1 LSVSDT
7 AKLGGIRYRQLR
19 YRQLKNMLELI
30 ILIIFLIG
38 LIGMAVIII
47 KKIPVLLELPE
58 TEVEKIDIFRRLGH
72 KIKNNG
78 AVKSFSSKE
87 LLLQKILSKFRI
99 LTLKTDK
106 KTSNLLAKLRQ
117 KSIENKKKFSE
128 DYWKRIRR
136 GK

>member
-1 LSVSDT
+1 MIV
-7 AKLGGIRYRQLR
+7 
-19 YRQLKNMLELI
+19 LI
-30 ILIIFLIG
+30 ATIIFFIG
-38 LIGMAVIII
+38 LIGMSVIVI
-47 KKIPVLLELPE
+47 KKIPVLNELPE
-58 TEVEKIDIFRRLGH
+58 IEVQRIGIFRKLKH
-72 KIKNNG
+72 KVKNNG

-87 LLLQKILSKFRI
+87 LLFQKVLSKFRV

>member
-1 LSVSDT
+1 M
-7 AKLGGIRYRQLR
+7 I
-19 YRQLKNMLELI
+19 LELFA
-30 ILIIFLIG
+30 ILISLVG
-38 LIGMAVIII
+38 LIGMGVIIFR
-47 KKIPVLLELPE
+47 KIPVLVELPE
-58 TEVEKIDIFRRLGH
+58 AKIEKPRIFRKLGH

-78 AVKSFSSKE
+78 TVKSFSSKE
-87 LLLQKILSKFRI
+87 LLLQKALSKFRI

-128 DYWKRIRR
+128 DYWKRIRG

>member
-1 LSVSDT
+1 M
-7 AKLGGIRYRQLR
+7 I
-19 YRQLKNMLELI
+19 ELI
-30 ILIIFLIG
+30 ALIIFLVGIV
-38 LIGMAVIII
+38 GMGIII
-47 KKIPVLLELPE
+47 FQKIPVLVELPE
-58 TEVEKIDIFRRLGH
+58 TEIKRLRIFGRLKH
-72 KIKNNG
+72 KIKSNG
-78 AVKSFSSKE
+78 TVKSFSSKE

-99 LTLKTDK
+99 LALKTDK

>member
-1 LSVSDT
+1 MMV
-7 AKLGGIRYRQLR
+7 
-19 YRQLKNMLELI
+19 LI
-30 ILIIFLIG
+30 ATIIFFIG
-38 LIGMAVIII
+38 LIGMGIII
-47 KKIPVLLELPE
+47 FRKIPALNELPE
-58 TEVEKIDIFRRLGH
+58 TEIQRIGILGRLKH

-78 AVKSFSSKE
+78 TVKSFSSKE
-87 LLLQKILSKFRI
+87 LLLQKTLSKFRI

-128 DYWKRIRR
+128 DYWKRIRG

>member
-1 LSVSDT
+1 MIVLIAT
-7 AKLGGIRYRQLR
+7 
-19 YRQLKNMLELI
+19 I
-30 ILIIFLIG
+30 ILLAG
-38 LIGMAVIII
+38 LIGMTIII
-47 KKIPVLLELPE
+47 FRKIPVLNELPE
-58 TEVEKIDIFRRLGH
+58 TEIEKLDIFRKLKH
-72 KIKNNG
+72 KVKNNG

-87 LLLQKILSKFRI
+87 LLMQKMLSKFRI

-128 DYWKRIRR
+128 DYWKRIRG

>member
-1 LSVSDT
+1 
-7 AKLGGIRYRQLR
+7 
-19 YRQLKNMLELI
+19 MLELI

-38 LIGMAVIII
+38 LIGMSVIIFR
-47 KKIPVLLELPE
+47 KIPVLTELPE
-58 TEVEKIDIFRRLGH
+58 TEVKRPRIFRRLGY

-78 AVKSFSSKE
+78 VVKSFSSKE
-87 LLLQKILSKFRI
+87 LLLQKALSKFRV
-99 LTLKTDK
+99 LTLRTDK

-128 DYWKRIRR
+128 DYWKRIRG

>member
-1 LSVSDT
+1 MSI
-7 AKLGGIRYRQLR
+7 GGIRYRQL
-19 YRQLKNMLELI
+19 KSMLELI

-38 LIGMAVIII
+38 LTGMGVIIFR
-47 KKIPVLLELPE
+47 KIPALVELPE
-58 TEVEKIDIFRRLGH
+58 AEIKRSRIFRRFKH

-78 AVKSFSSKE
+78 AIKSFSSKE

-99 LTLKTDK
+99 FTLRTDK

-128 DYWKRIRR
+128 DYWKRIRG

>member
-1 LSVSDT
+1 MIV
-7 AKLGGIRYRQLR
+7 
-19 YRQLKNMLELI
+19 LI
-30 ILIIFLIG
+30 ATIIFFIG
-38 LIGMAVIII
+38 FMGMGVIVI
-47 KKIPVLLELPE
+47 KKIPVLVELPE
-58 TEVEKIDIFRRLGH
+58 TEIKGPRIFGKHRH

-78 AVKSFSSKE
+78 TVKSFSSKE

>member
-1 LSVSDT
+1 MIV
-7 AKLGGIRYRQLR
+7 
-19 YRQLKNMLELI
+19 LI
-30 ILIIFLIG
+30 ATIIFFIG
-38 LIGMAVIII
+38 FIGMGVIVI
-47 KKIPVLLELPE
+47 KKIPALLQLPE
-58 TEVEKIDIFRRLGH
+58 TEIQRIGIFGKLKH
-72 KIKNNG
+72 KVKSNG
-78 AVKSFSSKE
+78 AVKTFSSKE
-87 LLLQKILSKFRI
+87 LLLQKVLSKFRI

>member
-1 LSVSDT
+1 MIV
-7 AKLGGIRYRQLR
+7 
-19 YRQLKNMLELI
+19 LI
-30 ILIIFLIG
+30 ITIIFFIG
-38 LIGMAVIII
+38 FIGMGVIVI
-47 KKIPVLLELPE
+47 KKIPVLVELPE
-58 TEVEKIDIFRRLGH
+58 VEIKRPRIFRRLGH

-78 AVKSFSSKE
+78 TVKSFSSKE
-87 LLLQKILSKFRI
+87 LLMQKMLSKFRI

-128 DYWKRIRR
+128 DYWKRIRG

>member
-1 LSVSDT
+1 MIV
-7 AKLGGIRYRQLR
+7 
-19 YRQLKNMLELI
+19 LI
-30 ILIIFLIG
+30 ATITLFIG
-38 LIGMAVIII
+38 LIGMSIIVI

-58 TEVEKIDIFRRLGH
+58 TEIEKPRIFGRLRH

-78 AVKSFSSKE
+78 TVKSFSSKE
-87 LLLQKILSKFRI
+87 LLMQKMLSKFRI
-99 LTLKTDK
+99 LTLRTDK

-117 KSIENKKKFSE
+117 KSIENKKRFSE

>member
-1 LSVSDT
+1 MIV
-7 AKLGGIRYRQLR
+7 
-19 YRQLKNMLELI
+19 LI
-30 ILIIFLIG
+30 ATIIFFIG
-38 LIGMAVIII
+38 LIGMSIIVI
-47 KKIPVLLELPE
+47 KKIPALNELPE
-58 TEVEKIDIFRRLGH
+58 TEVERIGIFGRLKH
-72 KIKNNG
+72 KVKNNG
-78 AVKSFSSKE
+78 TVKSFSSKE
-87 LLLQKILSKFRI
+87 LLLQKVLSKFRI

>member
-1 LSVSDT
+1 MIV
-7 AKLGGIRYRQLR
+7 
-19 YRQLKNMLELI
+19 LI
-30 ILIIFLIG
+30 ATIIFFIG
-38 LIGMAVIII
+38 FIGMGVIVI
-47 KKIPVLLELPE
+47 KKIPALLELPE
-58 TEVEKIDIFRRLGH
+58 TEIQRIGIFGKLKH
-72 KIKNNG
+72 KVKNNG
-78 AVKSFSSKE
+78 TVKTFSSKE
-87 LLLQKILSKFRI
+87 LLLQKVLSKFRI

>member
-1 LSVSDT
+1 MIV
-7 AKLGGIRYRQLR
+7 
-19 YRQLKNMLELI
+19 LI
-30 ILIIFLIG
+30 ATIIFFIG
-38 LIGMAVIII
+38 LIGMSIIVI
-47 KKIPVLLELPE
+47 KKIPVLNELPE
-58 TEVEKIDIFRRLGH
+58 IEVQRIGILERLKH
-72 KIKNNG
+72 KVKNNG
-78 AVKSFSSKE
+78 TVKSFSSKE
-87 LLLQKILSKFRI
+87 LLLQKVLSKFRI